1 MNFNKIKTDKLIQKE
16 MAPQT
21 AEDIF
26 NYEERVSNARHESP
40 LFSFGETVLLNKYQ
54 IKDIMAHWG
63 GYLASK
69 ALDLTDD
76 ILAIKY
82 DDCLENDLN
91 RDVKSIFFCDENGDQ
106 LDSFEDCKQN
116 IKDRSAKKFPNDPKQ
131 ASEYADKWIA
141 EKSQDISTYIIQQ
154 KPLLRHYYD
163 HRVNMCRLSLV
174 GYADIMRQFMGTLE
188 TYNLGL
194 YVCGKTYKMD
204 PPEKAIT
211 PMMCFD
217 AFIELAGGFKQMYYE
232 HNRIVMNYMTPQEV
246 MEYTENNIEDYH
258 FTYENFKSIID
269 TMWSIVVKAI
279 DVNYAGICMKRTP
292 ELASLVTPQVID
304 IITAYECITTFDFLK
319 IYGYD
324 YEAEDTFMPKAQAE
338 HEYAKYQKTIADGH
352 DLMQGFVRRVLPD
365 AKLDPVAVEEGF

>member
-1 MNFNKIKTDKLIQKE
+1 MNFDKIKTDKLIQKE

-26 NYEERVSNARHESP
+26 SYEKQVSDTRHESP
-40 LFSFGETVLLNKYQ
+40 LFSFGEAILLNKYQ
-54 IKDIMAHWG
+54 KKDIMAHWG
-63 GYLASK
+63 GYLASR
-69 ALDLTDD
+69 AIDLVES
-76 ILAIKY
+76 ILTIKY
-82 DDCLENDLN
+82 NDYVENELDRN
-91 RDVKSIFFCDENGDQ
+91 IKSVFFRDENRNR
-106 LDSFEDCKQN
+106 LATFEDYKQN
-116 IKDRSAKKFPNDPKQ
+116 IRDRSAKKFPNDPKQ
-131 ASEYADKWIA
+131 ASEYADKWI
-141 EKSQDISTYIIQQ
+141 EEMTKDMSKYTVQQRIQVC
-154 KPLLRHYYD
+154 HEYN
-163 HRVNMCRLSLV
+163 HNVHMSRLSLA
-174 GYADIMRQFMGTLE
+174 GYTDIMLQFMGTLE

-194 YVCGKTYKMD
+194 YVCGKTCKMD
-204 PPEKAIT
+204 PPEEAIT
-211 PMMCFD
+211 PMMCLD
-217 AFIELAGGFKQMYYE
+217 AFIELAGGFKQMYYKY
-232 HNRIVMNYMTPQEV
+232 NRMVMSHMTPQEA
-246 MEYTENNIEDYH
+246 MEYTENEIKDYH
-258 FTYENFKSIID
+258 FTYETFKSVID
-269 TMWSIVVKAI
+269 TMWATVVKAI